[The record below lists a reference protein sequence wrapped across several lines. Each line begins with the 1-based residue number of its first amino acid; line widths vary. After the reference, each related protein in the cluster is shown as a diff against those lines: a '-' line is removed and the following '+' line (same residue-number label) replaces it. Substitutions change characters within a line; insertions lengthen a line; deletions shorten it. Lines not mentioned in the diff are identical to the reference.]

1 MTLKEKQALKADYEK
16 AVAAYIK
23 AFCKQMEMRFGHWI
37 GDEVGGCRWFLIA
50 CLIGVA
56 IVVCIILFT

>member
-1 MTLKEKQALKADYEK
+1 MTMDNDDQQ
-16 AVAAYIK
+16 I
-23 AFCKQMEMRFGHWI
+23 MN
-37 GDEVGGCRWFLIA
+37 DEYGREFGGCRWFLIA